1 MKSIA
6 DLILEIRIEYHLF
19 MGCSARPQTK
29 QCRVHFDKMAELI
42 RRRSPEQV
50 RRMEQ
55 SRGLI

>member
-50 RRMEQ
+50 RQMSHE
-55 SRGLI
+55 